1 MEQNDLLEGDHIYD
15 LYTGANKPH
24 SIRVALELE
33 IFHPWQ
39 QPGKCQGCG
48 LVWKASAAYWT
59 TLPAGKIWQNGVI
72 NIHCGRWVLDV
83 PIGTEQPD
91 MTCPHLLSKSEI
103 GGIQCLAA

>member
-1 MEQNDLLEGDHIYD
+1 MEQNDLPEGGHIYD
-15 LYTGANKPH
+15 LYTGANNPH

-39 QPGKCQGCG
+39 PARQMPRLWPSVEGT
-48 LVWKASAAYWT
+48 AACWT
-59 TLPAGKIWQNGVI
+59 TLPVGRIWQNRVI

-83 PIGTEQPD
+83 PMGTEQPD
-91 MTCPHLLSKSEI
+91 KTCPHLFSKSEI